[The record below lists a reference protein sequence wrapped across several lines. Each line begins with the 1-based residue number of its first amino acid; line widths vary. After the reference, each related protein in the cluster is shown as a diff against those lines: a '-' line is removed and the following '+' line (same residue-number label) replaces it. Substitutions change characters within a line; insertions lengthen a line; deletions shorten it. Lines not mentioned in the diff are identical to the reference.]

1 MKVQAHVVDDVI
13 FDVFMFITECL
24 TFNRNLGVDANLTLG
39 RAVAGF
45 PIWSWGYLWPLFLS
59 FLLRWDGLHWVSPSC
74 TICGV
79 LDAICFS
86 HCLAKDVAAPGFP
99 WLHHQGILRRDR
111 LLSSALVRHF
121 LRVVKDQG
129 VTFLFLR
136 LAHWSS
142 LSSTLSRDNLFDS
155 ITFVS
160 VPTDDFANI
169 GWHRRRRLCWVWWVC
184 LWQLVT
190 VNQPCS
196 MIEVVWVTFAV
207 QTTIAWTWVWQL
219 LKQIFGQPEYV
230 RDPCKC
236 LCAFFARVGGF
247 CLLNSTKFSEDSVI
261 GPSRNYEDSRVAVM
275 TLPNSSFSR
284 STMLREWGK
293 RCASHGM

>member
-1 MKVQAHVVDDVI
+1 MPILPWAVLWRGFQYGVGAI
-13 FDVFMFITECL
+13 FDLCF
-24 TFNRNLGVDANLTLG
+24 
-39 RAVAGF
+39 
-45 PIWSWGYLWPLFLS
+45 Y
-59 FLLRWDGLHWVSPSC
+59 PSC
-74 TICGV
+74 CDEMDCTGS
-79 LDAICFS
+79 L
-86 HCLAKDVAAPGFP
+86 LAAPFVVSWTQYAFLIVWRKMWPHLVSLGC
-99 WLHHQGILRRDR
+99 INR
-111 LLSSALVRHF
+111 LLSSALVRRF
-121 LRVVKDQG
+121 LRVVKDHG
-129 VTFLFLR
+129 VALILLR
-136 LAHWSS
+136 LAHWAS